1 MKWFLELGVQYSA
14 VRGLGFMLCDC
25 TEMLGRRL
33 EDGVLGSRTGYGGVL
48 QKLTDN
54 QLRQNYCLCSGDR
67 LLLVHESVYCSPRVH
82 VFVWFLQEC
91 R

>member
-1 MKWFLELGVQYSA
+1 M
-14 VRGLGFMLCDC
+14 
-25 TEMLGRRL
+25 
-33 EDGVLGSRTGYGGVL
+33 L

-82 VFVWFLQEC
+82 VFGSCRNVGECVDGLRGRSSVFLHLHPFTVFLPSM
-91 R
+91 